1 MLCAKC
7 HAEVPPDAAFCPK
20 CGTAVAAA
28 AAGGARAATPTERMQ
43 GAQAAAPQ
51 EPEHELWRGGYSAK
65 AMYGGWAF
73 AGLVTVA
80 AIVLAA
86 LSATP
91 YKSAVWIAVAIAVPV
106 VWVFLL
112 LTLLFRRLS
121 VSYTLTSQRFMHQ
134 RGMLRRVN
142 NRILLIDIDD
152 VAFEQGLIERLFN
165 VGTITLT
172 STDASDPK
180 LRMQG
185 IADVQRVANL
195 IDDARREERRKRA
208 IYMANV

>member
-1 MLCAKC
+1 MA
-7 HAEVPPDAAFCPK
+7 
-20 CGTAVAAA
+20 GA
-28 AAGGARAATPTERMQ
+28 AAGAPHAPTPTERMQ

-51 EPEHELWRGGYSAK
+51 EPEHELWHGSYSAK

-73 AGLVTVA
+73 AALVTVA
-80 AIVLAA
+80 AAVLAA
-86 LSATP
+86 LAYNP
-91 YKSAVWIAVAIAVPV
+91 AVWIAVAIAVPV

-112 LTLLFRRLS
+112 LTLVYRRLS
-121 VSYTLTSQRFMHQ
+121 VSYTLTSQRFLHQ
-134 RGMLRRVN
+134 KGVLSRVH

-152 VAFEQGLIERLFN
+152 VSFEQGLIDRMFN

-180 LRMQG
+180 LPMPG
-185 IADVQRVANL
+185 IDDVQRVANL

>member
-1 MLCAKC
+1 
-7 HAEVPPDAAFCPK
+7 
-20 CGTAVAAA
+20 
-28 AAGGARAATPTERMQ
+28 MQ

-65 AMYGGWAF
+65 AMYGGWTF
-73 AGLVTVA
+73 AALVTVA

-91 YKSAVWIAVAIAVPV
+91 YKSAVWIAVAIVVPA
-106 VWVFLL
+106 VWVVALL
-112 LTLLFRRLS
+112 MLLYRRLS
-121 VSYTLTSQRFMHQ
+121 VSYTLTSQRFLHQ
-134 RGMLRRVN
+134 RGILRRVN

-152 VAFEQGLIERLFN
+152 VSFEQGLLERLFN
-165 VGTITLT
+165 VGKITLT

-180 LRMQG
+180 LPMPG
-185 IADVQRVANL
+185 IDDVQRIANL

>member
-1 MLCAKC
+1 
-7 HAEVPPDAAFCPK
+7 
-20 CGTAVAAA
+20 
-28 AAGGARAATPTERMQ
+28 MQ
-43 GAQAAAPQ
+43 GAQVAAPQ

-65 AMYGGWAF
+65 AMYGGWVF
-73 AGLVTVA
+73 AVLLTVA

-86 LSATP
+86 LLATP
-91 YKSAVWIAVAIAVPV
+91 YKSAVWIAVAIVVPV

-112 LTLLFRRLS
+112 LTLLSRRLS
-121 VSYTLTSQRFMHQ
+121 VSYTLTSQRFLHQ
-134 RGMLRRVN
+134 RGVLRRAN

-152 VAFEQGLIERLFN
+152 VAFEQGLVERMFN